1 MFPDLRSFLP
11 SVLRTVV
18 PLIVGY
24 FAAWPVAGW
33 FGLQDDQVTALVTVA
48 VTAVYYLLVR
58 LAETYVEPN
67 IGWLLGWAGRPV
79 YPLPVDA
86 GRGKD
91 AAADVASVVIRS
103 RKRGDAG
110 QASYDLVF
118 VLVVLV
124 LLVAIF
130 LKVYGVV

>member
-18 PLIVGY
+18 PLLVGY

-33 FGLQDDQVTALVTVA
+33 FGLQDDQVTALVTVL

-58 LAETYVEPN
+58 VLETYVEPN
-67 IGWLLGWAGRPV
+67 LGFLLGWAGRPV

-86 GRGKD
+86 GTSGNSAS
-91 AAADVASVVIRS
+91 AAVAKVIKRS
-103 RKRGDAG
+103 DDSG
-110 QASYDLVF
+110 QASYDLVW
-118 VLVVLV
+118 VLIVLA
-124 LLVAIF
+124 LLVSIF

>member
-18 PLIVGY
+18 PLLVGY

-33 FGLQDDQVTALVTVA
+33 FGLQDDQVTALVTVL
-48 VTAVYYLLVR
+48 VTAAYYLLVR
-58 LAETYVEPN
+58 VVETYVEPN
-67 IGWLLGWAGRPV
+67 AGWLLGWAGRPV
-79 YPLPVDA
+79 YPLPADVSA
-86 GRGKD
+86 GRD
-91 AAADVASVVIRS
+91 AAGDVAVVV
-103 RKRGDAG
+103 KRGDEG
-110 QASYDLVF
+110 QVSSDLVW
-118 VLVVLV
+118 VLIVLA

>member
-33 FGLQDDQVTALVTVA
+33 FGLQDDQVTALVTVL

-58 LAETYVEPN
+58 VAETYLEPN
-67 IGWLLGWAGRPV
+67 LGWFLGWAGRPV

-86 GRGKD
+86 GSSGNSAS
-91 AAADVASVVIRS
+91 AAVARVV
-103 RKRGDAG
+103 KRGDEG
-110 QASYDLVF
+110 QVTYDLVF
-118 VLVVLV
+118 VLIVLA

>member
-18 PLIVGY
+18 PLVVGY

-33 FGLQDDQVTALVTVA
+33 FNLQDDQVTSLVTIL
-48 VTAVYYLLVR
+48 VTAAYYLLVR

-79 YPLPVDA
+79 YPLPADVSA
-86 GRGKD
+86 GRD
-91 AAADVASVVIRS
+91 ASGDVARVV
-103 RKRGDAG
+103 KRGDDGG
-110 QASYDLVF
+110 QVTSDLVF
-118 VLVVLV
+118 VLIALA